1 MTLDPLNTVL
11 IGVILLLAVG
21 FYGLLI
27 TRNLIKIVLVLQILV
42 KAVVIALVLA
52 GKASG
57 HIGLGQSMAATVIVA
72 DTIVAVVALALAVQ
86 VRIRFGTLDLSKIS
100 SLRGWYDGNPGQSCN
115 RHSVDWGADPLAYK
129 RRKSAPP
136 THTGSCVFHRSRSL
150 VPGTPPLCYTQH
162 SDRYSNGFCF
172 WKSYFHTRRTCR
184 YINDHRVCDRFPGCY
199 FFRRLHE
206 G

>member
-1 MTLDPLNTVL
+1 MTLDPLNAIL

-57 HIGLGQSMAATVIVA
+57 QPGLGQSMAATVIVA

-100 SLRGWYDGNPGQSCN
+100 SLRG
-115 RHSVDWGADPLAYK
+115 
-129 RRKSAPP
+129 
-136 THTGSCVFHRSRSL
+136 
-150 VPGTPPLCYTQH
+150 
-162 SDRYSNGFCF
+162 
-172 WKSYFHTRRTCR
+172 
-184 YINDHRVCDRFPGCY
+184 
-199 FFRRLHE
+199 
-206 G
+206 